1 MKLFLHYLVKYSLQA
16 AIITQ
21 IFWLIVL
28 SALTWFKGTAFTW
41 NYITEF
47 YPLDFLILSTV
58 PSVVIATP
66 IALLTAW
73 QTRKSF

>member
-1 MKLFLHYLVKYSLQA
+1 VLA
-16 AIITQ
+16 AI
-21 IFWLIVL
+21 
-28 SALTWFKGTAFTW
+28 TWFKGTAFTW

-73 QTRKSF
+73 QTHKSF

>member
-21 IFWLIVL
+21 VFWLIVL
-28 SALTWFKGTAFTW
+28 ASITCFKGTAFTW